1 MSIQKQAKLPNV
13 LRPRVFELA
22 RYGRKNDGGY
32 LIPAADL
39 DKSDVLLSFG
49 LNDDW
54 SFERDANK
62 HHDLKIYCY
71 DRSVT
76 HKSLLKMLLKNILH
90 FPSIGPFLNTFYSL
104 ITFRIFFSKPNVD
117 FLPYFVGRC
126 ISKKSLLFSQVWRQH
141 DIKGCVY
148 LKIDIE
154 GSEYRILEDI
164 VLHRENITGIAIEF
178 HDFDLHVSQITF
190 FVEKMEMHV
199 AHVHVNN
206 YGEIDDEASP
216 NYIELVL
223 SRSEP
228 ASSSYANLPHILDN
242 PNNAREP
249 EVEITFH
256 DF

>member
-1 MSIQKQAKLPNV
+1 MSITKKAKLPNF
-13 LRPRVFELA
+13 LRPRVFELD

-32 LIPAADL
+32 LIPVSDL

-54 SFERDANK
+54 SFERDADK
-62 HHDLKIYCY
+62 RHDLEIYCY

-76 HKSLLKMLLKNILH
+76 TKSLFKMLLKNIIHL
-90 FPSIGPFLNTFYSL
+90 PNIGPFLNTFYSL
-104 ITFRIFFSKPNVD
+104 MTFRFFFSKPNVH
-117 FLPYFVGRC
+117 FLPFFVGKR
-126 ISKKSLLFSQVWRQH
+126 ISKQSLSFRQLWREH
-141 DIKGCVY
+141 NIKGNVF
-148 LKIDIE
+148 LKVDIE

-164 VLHRENITGIAIEF
+164 VLYRENIIGIAIEF
-178 HDFDLHVSQITF
+178 HDYDLHVHQIAS
-190 FVEKMEMHV
+190 FVEKMGMYV

-206 YGEIDDEASP
+206 YGEIDDEAFP

-228 ASSSYANLPHILDN
+228 ASSSYANLPNILDN

-249 EVEITFH
+249 EVKIIFH
-256 DF
+256 D